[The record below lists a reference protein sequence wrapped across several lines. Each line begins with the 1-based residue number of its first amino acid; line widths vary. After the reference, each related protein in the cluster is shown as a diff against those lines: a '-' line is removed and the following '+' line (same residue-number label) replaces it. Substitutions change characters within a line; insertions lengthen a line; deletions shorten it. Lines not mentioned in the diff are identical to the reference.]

1 MNVDRKEA
9 LACILALLIIIPGCL
24 GVGGSEVGDDL
35 DGDDAGGG
43 GVSEVITL
51 VVWSTFEA
59 DSREDEV
66 FLDAITTFD
75 AEHPSIIIE
84 VSNRPFMQAADSFSV
99 AAQGGEA
106 PDLMRFAS
114 DQLGQVG
121 AMRVNGFPLLE
132 DLRPHL
138 TPVQRNIYDAQALSS
153 MRVGDDLLALPASFD
168 CVSLIYNAD
177 IFAAEGVEPPT
188 ENWSWQQMLAAAET
202 LTHGNQVG
210 LSVPVKDPY
219 RWLAFQRGWGGELFD
234 VDGVPTLDSNGS
246 GSGLDTWLDLD
257 QSNGGMV
264 PTGTSI
270 DTMKNQFR
278 ERQAAMIIDGPWNWA
293 TYSQARIN
301 VAQAPLPVVNSS
313 GERIS
318 PMVTYKGW
326 SVSKQ
331 SLHKEEAV
339 ELALWLSSPE
349 VQKRFALE
357 TWTLPTAAS
366 VQNDSEV
373 IDDPVLSGFLNQAEY
388 GFPAPTTREM
398 SMVWDPLSAAIEQ
411 VYAGQMSADDALS
424 AANQQLL
431 EEIGG

>member
-1 MNVDRKEA
+1 VGANEA
-9 LACILALLIIIPGCL
+9 IAIILALLITIPGCL
-24 GVGGSEVGDDL
+24 GAGDGTAGDGAGGAGD
-35 DGDDAGGG
+35 GAGGG
-43 GVSEVITL
+43 ELITL

-59 DSREDEV
+59 DSLEDEV
-66 FLDAITTFD
+66 FLDAIATFD
-75 AEHPSIIIE
+75 AQHPSITID
-84 VSNRPFMQAADSFSV
+84 VSNRPFMQAADSFRV

-121 AMRVNGFPLLE
+121 AMRVDGFPLLE

-138 TPVQRNIYDAQALSS
+138 TPLQRNIYDAQSLSS
-153 MRVGDDLLALPASFD
+153 MRVGGDLLALPASFD

-177 IFAAEGVEPPT
+177 IFAAEGVEPPNA
-188 ENWSWQQMLAAAET
+188 NWSWQQMLEAADV
-202 LTHGNQVG
+202 LSHGNQVG
-210 LSVPVKDPY
+210 LSVPLKDPY
-219 RWLAFQRGWGGELFD
+219 RWLAFQRGFGGELFAAN
-234 VDGVPTLDSNGS
+234 GVPTLDSDGS
-246 GSGLDTWLDLD
+246 AAALEAWLALD

-270 DTMKNQFR
+270 DTMKNHFR
-278 ERQAAMIIDGPWNWA
+278 EREAAMIIDGPWNWA

-301 VAQAPLPVVNSS
+301 VAQAPLPMVNSS

-357 TWTLPTAAS
+357 TWTLPTAVS
-366 VQNDSEV
+366 VQSDSEV
-373 IDDPVLSGFLNQAEY
+373 IDDPVLSGFLGQAEY

-411 VYAGQMSADDALS
+411 VYAGKMSAEEALS
-424 AANQQLL
+424 KANQQLL
-431 EEIGG
+431 EEIDG

>member
-1 MNVDRKEA
+1 M
-9 LACILALLIIIPGCL
+9 IPGCL
-24 GVGGSEVGDDL
+24 STGDGAGGDGAGGAGEDGPGGSV
-35 DGDDAGGG
+35 
-43 GVSEVITL
+43 TL

-59 DSREDEV
+59 NSLEDEV
-66 FLDAITTFD
+66 FLSAISTFD
-75 AEHPSIIIE
+75 AEHPSITID
-84 VSNRPFMQAADSFSV
+84 VSNRPYMQAADSYRV

-121 AMRVNGFPLLE
+121 AMRVNGYPLLE

-138 TPVQRNIYDAQALSS
+138 TPMQRNIYDAQALSS
-153 MRVGDDLLALPASFD
+153 MRVGDDLLALPASLD

-177 IFAAEGVEPPT
+177 IFAAEGVEPPGL
-188 ENWSWQQMLAAAET
+188 NWTWQEMLEAAET

-210 LSVPVKDPY
+210 LSVPIKDPY
-219 RWLAFQRGWGGELFD
+219 RWLAIQRGFGGELFSAN
-234 VDGVPTLDSNGS
+234 GVPTLDSNGS
-246 GSGLDTWLDLD
+246 AAGLEAWLALD

-278 ERQAAMIIDGPWNWA
+278 EREAAMIIDGPWNWA

-301 VAQAPLPVVNSS
+301 VAQAPLPMVISS

-349 VQKRFALE
+349 VQKQFALQ
-357 TWTLPTAAS
+357 TWTLPTAVA
-366 VQNDSEV
+366 VQNDFEV
-373 IDDPVLSGFLNQAEY
+373 VQDPVLSGFLNQAEY
-388 GFPAPTTREM
+388 GFPAPTTRGM

-411 VYAGQMSADDALS
+411 VYAGQMSADEALS

>member
-1 MNVDRKEA
+1 M
-9 LACILALLIIIPGCL
+9 L
-24 GVGGSEVGDDL
+24 
-35 DGDDAGGG
+35 
-43 GVSEVITL
+43 
-51 VVWSTFEA
+51 
-59 DSREDEV
+59 
-66 FLDAITTFD
+66 TT
-75 AEHPSIIIE
+75 
-84 VSNRPFMQAADSFSV
+84 
-99 AAQGGEA
+99 
-106 PDLMRFAS
+106 
-114 DQLGQVG
+114 
-121 AMRVNGFPLLE
+121 
-132 DLRPHL
+132 
-138 TPVQRNIYDAQALSS
+138 
-153 MRVGDDLLALPASFD
+153 
-168 CVSLIYNAD
+168 
-177 IFAAEGVEPPT
+177 
-188 ENWSWQQMLAAAET
+188 AET

-234 VDGVPTLDSNGS
+234 VNGVPTLDSNGS
-246 GSGLDTWLDLD
+246 GSGLETWLALD

-293 TYSQARIN
+293 TYSQARIY

-339 ELALWLSSPE
+339 ELALWLSSPV

-357 TWTLPTAAS
+357 TWTLPTAVS
-366 VQNDSEV
+366 VQSDSEV

-388 GFPAPTTREM
+388 GFPAPTTRQM

>member
-1 MNVDRKEA
+1 MIVGANEVMA
-9 LACILALLIIIPGCL
+9 IILALIIIIPGCI
-24 GVGGSEVGDDL
+24 GAGDGTNGDGAGGAGD
-35 DGDDAGGG
+35 GAGGG
-43 GVSEVITL
+43 ELITL

-59 DSREDEV
+59 DSLEDEV
-66 FLDAITTFD
+66 FLDAIATFD
-75 AEHPSIIIE
+75 AQHPSIAID
-84 VSNRPFMQAADSFSV
+84 VSNRPFMQAADSFRV

-121 AMRVNGFPLLE
+121 AMRVDGFPLLE

-138 TPVQRNIYDAQALSS
+138 TPIQRNIYDAQALSS
-153 MRVGDDLLALPASFD
+153 MRVGGDLLALPASFD

-177 IFAAEGVEPPT
+177 IFAAEGVEPPNA
-188 ENWSWQQMLAAAET
+188 NWSWQQMLEAADA
-202 LTHGNQVG
+202 LSHGNQVG
-210 LSVPVKDPY
+210 LSVPLKDPY
-219 RWLAFQRGWGGELFD
+219 RWLAFQRGFGGELFAAN
-234 VDGVPTLDSNGS
+234 GVPTLDSNGS
-246 GSGLDTWLDLD
+246 AAALEAWLALD

-270 DTMKNQFR
+270 DTMKNHFR
-278 ERQAAMIIDGPWNWA
+278 EREAAMIIDGPWNWA

-301 VAQAPLPVVNSS
+301 VAQAPLPMVNSS

-357 TWTLPTAAS
+357 TWTLPTAVS
-366 VQNDSEV
+366 VQSDSEV
-373 IDDPVLSGFLNQAEY
+373 IDDPVLSGFLGQAEY

-411 VYAGQMSADDALS
+411 VYAGKMSAEEALS
-424 AANQQLL
+424 EANQQLL
-431 EEIGG
+431 EEIDG